1 MVTNQDNLIFQ
12 SLYTVLF
19 IKELNE
25 AKQNDTAFFAGLP
38 LSQEVRSVIGEVAV
52 GNQGCLL
59 MFLYALLVIPREI
72 IEDTFKT
79 EYNEIDKELNTWKI
93 TTASTYD
100 REPPHKYIR
109 HIRNAVAH
117 GRVSFEPKV
126 FVKFEDEYTDKKT
139 KKLSKFST
147 EMPLS
152 KVDEF
157 LNRLIRVHQTYSAA
171 RHRSS

>member
-12 SLYTVLF
+12 SLYTVLL
-19 IKELNE
+19 IKELND
-25 AKQNDTAFFAGLP
+25 AKQHDSTFFAGLP
-38 LSQEVRSVIGEVAV
+38 LSQDVMSVIGEVGV
-52 GNQGCLL
+52 DNQGCLL
-59 MFLYALLVIPREI
+59 MFLYALLVIPREV

-79 EYNEIDKELNTWKI
+79 EYNEIDKLLYTWKMK
-93 TTASTYD
+93 TVSTYD

-126 FVKFEDEYTDKKT
+126 LVKFEDEYTDKKT
-139 KKLSKFST
+139 KKLSKFSA

-152 KVDEF
+152 KVGEF
-157 LNRLIRVHQTYSAA
+157 LNLLIVVHQKYSAA
-171 RHRSS
+171 RCRLP